1 MEFDVAKA
9 VEEYGP
15 VFSTITPESNVEVY
29 FRLITK
35 KEYDTFNAL
44 ASNKG
49 VTEDAEDYLYKTA
62 IIYPPIDKLDEDIFA
77 GEASLIVGEIIKKSG
92 FFDLAAFVDAVNYSR
107 AECQKL
113 SEQIIIF
120 IAKAMPGYKIT
131 DIEQLSYQDIARLLA
146 MSEVILGQVL
156 DIGSNK
162 PPSKKNLLN
171 KELTPEELKQREA
184 LKEQAKGAL
193 SEIRERH

>member
-1 MEFDVAKA
+1 MAFDVAKA
-9 VEEYGP
+9 VEKHGP
-15 VFSTITPESNVEVY
+15 IFSTITPESEVEVY
-29 FRLITK
+29 FRLVTK

-44 ASNKG
+44 SSNGG

-62 IIYPPIDKLDEDIFA
+62 IVYPPIQELDEAIYA

-92 FFDLAAFVDAVNYSR
+92 FFDLTSFVDAVNYSR
-107 AECQKL
+107 SECQKL

-120 IAKAMPGYKIT
+120 IAKAMPGYKIA

-156 DIGSNK
+156 DIGTNK
-162 PPSKKNLLN
+162 QPSKKNLLS
-171 KELTPEELKQREA
+171 KELSPEELKQRET
-184 LKEQAKGAL
+184 LREQAKGAL
-193 SEIRERH
+193 SQIRERQ

>member
-29 FRLITK
+29 FRLVTK